1 VLRVLV
7 HFVPLARSQGVLVL
21 SFHIAA
27 GDLNRIQLVAADS
40 TSPQLL
46 LARGGIEGPRA
57 PALHYGDRERPVFV
71 PDNQKRAIARLRI
84 EGHAHLLA
92 CLRREFGG
100 ALPVLRVLARQ
111 HNVFTIGTEQF
122 DESSR
127 IELFGCGHK
136 GPCRLLW

>member
-1 VLRVLV
+1 
-7 HFVPLARSQGVLVL
+7 LARSQGVLVL
-21 SFHIAA
+21 SLHIAA
-27 GDLNRIQLVAADS
+27 CDLHRIQFVAAD
-40 TSPQLL
+40 TTGPQLL
-46 LARGGIEGPRA
+46 LACSGIEGPRA
-57 PALHYGDRERPVFV
+57 AALHYGNRKRPVFV
-71 PDNQKRAIARLRI
+71 PDNQKRAVARLRI

-92 CLRREFGG
+92 SLRREIGG